1 MKRLPLLTL
10 VCLLMASPLQAQDA
24 VQEKIKLLE
33 QQIQE
38 LKALKA
44 QQDLGKKKAEQCL
57 KAVGREK
64 FCSCLGENLPA
75 SVSFEQYIHTLVSS
89 KEELGYGALPAEQQK
104 MIDAILETREKCVEK
119 GFFN

>member
-1 MKRLPLLTL
+1 MKRLPLLILGT
-10 VCLLMASPLQAQDA
+10 VLLAAPLQAQDA

-64 FCSCLGENLPA
+64 FCTCLGENLPSA
-75 SVSFEQYIHTLVSS
+75 VSFEQYIHTLVSS

-104 MIDAILETREKCVEK
+104 TIDATLEIREKCVEK